1 MKNVALGFVSFM
13 VGAGIILGYSGVKKQ
28 NSSPPIP
35 SPSQKQ
41 KSATPSFSIETPP
54 SESIQGTISSR
65 SGILSWESRVAT
77 MPSELTDSVP
87 LQQGERLL
95 TGDNSAAT
103 LQFDH
108 VGSIQLSQNADL
120 SFIQTLPV
128 DFVVEQKKGSVKY
141 IITGTTPL
149 SIRVRNAL
157 VTKTDGEIEITIQE
171 GDPIVLISTT
181 QGTAQIGF
189 NDLDFVSQVFTLREK
204 QTYEYNSD
212 ERTAVNSMNK

>member
-1 MKNVALGFVSFM
+1 M
-13 VGAGIILGYSGVKKQ
+13 
-28 NSSPPIP
+28 
-35 SPSQKQ
+35 
-41 KSATPSFSIETPP
+41 
-54 SESIQGTISSR
+54 
-65 SGILSWESRVAT
+65 
-77 MPSELTDSVP
+77 
-87 LQQGERLL
+87 
-95 TGDNSAAT
+95 
-103 LQFDH
+103 
-108 VGSIQLSQNADL
+108 
-120 SFIQTLPV
+120 
-128 DFVVEQKKGSVKY
+128 KY